1 MPLDDDVTR
10 SRTLVPGPARSR
22 PAGRVVTAGAPTD
35 LAPPAPP
42 AAPARAV
49 LTVAGAVVVT
59 VEDGSAMA
67 PVDSPRPHLHPVRT
81 LAGTPVTDSAPV
93 DHRHHRG
100 VGIAVPDVDGTS
112 HWGGRTHVRGRGSTL
127 LENHGAQQVV
137 EQDGDG
143 AGALRQV
150 VSWCDRTGG
159 EQFRE
164 ERRLRAVAAPGGW
177 RLDWTSV
184 LHARHPVTIGSPAT
198 NGRPGAFYG
207 GWFWRAPFQGAETL
221 VADGA
226 GTALAHGSR
235 SPWLA
240 VSAPG
245 AWLLA
250 VQHGEVLP
258 WFVRTEEYTGF
269 GPALAFD
276 ARREVS
282 PDEPVRIRLSVLV
295 ADGPTPAPGTVRAAA
310 LGLLATG
317 VDA

>member
-1 MPLDDDVTR
+1 MSTDSPP
-10 SRTLVPGPARSR
+10 VPA
-22 PAGRVVTAGAPTD
+22 
-35 LAPPAPP
+35 L
-42 AAPARAV
+42 AAPAPRPGPVPQPA
-49 LTVAGAVVVT
+49 LTVAGTVVAALD
-59 VEDGSAMA
+59 DGSAMPA
-67 PVDSPRPHLHPVRT
+67 VDSPRPHLHPVRT
-81 LAGTPVTDSAPV
+81 LGGTEVTGTAPA

-112 HWGGRTHVRGRGSTL
+112 HWGGRTYVRGKGSTL
-127 LENHGAQQVV
+127 LDDHGAQHVV

-143 AGALRQV
+143 AGALRQI
-150 VSWCDRTGG
+150 VSWRDRAGD

-177 RLDWTSV
+177 RLDWSSV
-184 LHARHPVTIGSPAT
+184 LHARHPLTIGSPAT

-207 GWFWRAPFQGAETL
+207 GWFWRTPFT
-221 VADGA
+221 GA
-226 GTALAHGSR
+226 GTLTACGAGTGHAHGSR

-250 VQHGEVLP
+250 VQHDEVLP

-282 PDEPVRIRLSVLV
+282 LDEPLRIRLSVLV
-295 ADGPTPAPGTVRAAA
+295 ADGTVPAPGTVRAAA
-310 LGLLATG
+310 LGLLVTG

>member
-1 MPLDDDVTR
+1 M
-10 SRTLVPGPARSR
+10 S
-22 PAGRVVTAGAPTD
+22 TD
-35 LAPPAPP
+35 SPPAPAPAPVPATAP
-42 AAPARAV
+42 AAPALRPQPALTAAGTVVAV
-49 LTVAGAVVVT
+49 LD
-59 VEDGSAMA
+59 DGSTVPA
-67 PVDSPRPHLHPVRT
+67 VDSPRPHLHPVRT
-81 LAGTPVTDSAPV
+81 LGGTAVTGTAPA

-112 HWGGRTHVRGRGSTL
+112 HWGGRTYVRGKGSTL
-127 LENHGAQQVV
+127 LENHGAQHVV

-143 AGALRQV
+143 AGTARQV
-150 VSWCDRTGG
+150 VSWRDRAGG

-164 ERRLRAVAAPGGW
+164 ERRLRAAAAPGGW

-184 LHARHPVTIGSPAT
+184 LHARHPLTVGSPAT

-207 GWFWRAPFQGAETL
+207 GWFWRAPFQGAEAL

-240 VSAPG
+240 VSTPG

-282 PDEPVRIRLSVLV
+282 PDEPLRIRLSVLV
-295 ADGPTPAPGTVRAAA
+295 ADGPAPAPGTVRAAA